1 MTVCS
6 RVSISLYA
14 VSMGSGL
21 IGRDHRPFGIVL
33 ETPSR
38 IYRLIFCTTDQSRG
52 EVFSGCIFQNAGDET
67 LGGSAA
73 DVGESNRKSE
83 PGVIEDFHKA
93 IFEALTFM
101 SAFDLGLNQSQR
113 TVRFCWNKRGSIEAK
128 ASKVGQPC
136 GITFVG
142 FALVRT
148 TIKDS
153 RIDEDW
159 MQISFFK
166 VTERRL
172 PENAGALHKDCR
184 RSQKSTIR

>member
-1 MTVCS
+1 M
-6 RVSISLYA
+6 IFA
-14 VSMGSGL
+14 Q
-21 IGRDHRPFGIVL
+21 
-33 ETPSR
+33 R
-38 IYRLIFCTTDQSRG
+38 INHEG
-52 EVFSGCIFQNAGDET
+52 EFFSGCIFQNAGDET

-83 PGVIEDFHKA
+83 PGVIQDFHKA
-93 IFEALTFM
+93 IFEALTF
-101 SAFDLGLNQSQR
+101 SNKRFDLGLNQSQR

-166 VTERRL
+166 ITE
-172 PENAGALHKDCR
+172 GAFQKCR
-184 RSQKSTIR
+184 CSP